1 MSKKIK
7 TKADQPPQGE
17 KKGTIQCHYC
27 PCSFSRRNCYRHHL
41 TKHKDILYT
50 EKNELET
57 LLNEQENQPQIRLTM
72 ITNEKWPPLA
82 PISLNELT
90 TTYDSGNSESYEDDE
105 SYGEQKMVEK
115 LHKILN
121 VYSIISCD

>member
-1 MSKKIK
+1 MY
-7 TKADQPPQGE
+7 A
-17 KKGTIQCHYC
+17 
-27 PCSFSRRNCYRHHL
+27 
-41 TKHKDILYT
+41 

-72 ITNEKWPPLA
+72 ITNEKRPPLA

-105 SYGEQKMVEK
+105 SYGEQEMVEK

>member
-1 MSKKIK
+1 MPKKIK

-17 KKGTIQCHYC
+17 KKGTIQCRYC
-27 PCSFSRRNCYRHHL
+27 PRSFSRRNCYRHHL
-41 TKHKDILYT
+41 TKHKDILYA

-72 ITNEKWPPLA
+72 ITNEKRPPLA

-105 SYGEQKMVEK
+105 SYGEQEMVEK